1 LKNKIAFL
9 EKKLAEETEHN
20 INLEQYTGR
29 ENLRFNNTEETP
41 YEDCKAKV
49 RGIIEEDL
57 GVDISNMRFH
67 AVHRVGK
74 RYQDR
79 CRPIIARFVCREDR
93 DEVWSKKG
101 KIKESSEHKDAY
113 ITEDVDFIIRTG
125 GEIRTSGY
133 LMWESP
139 YAEWYFCK
147 KLWPEFGEEDLEAAL
162 EGYMSRERRFGR

>member
-1 LKNKIAFL
+1 MKNKIAFL

-113 ITEDVDFIIRTG
+113 ITEDFAKAIQEERKILIKVMKKAREEHGISEAKVKGRFIFIKR
-125 GEIRTSGY
+125 S
-133 LMWESP
+133 
-139 YAEWYFCK
+139 
-147 KLWPEFGEEDLEAAL
+147 
-162 EGYMSRERRFGR
+162 